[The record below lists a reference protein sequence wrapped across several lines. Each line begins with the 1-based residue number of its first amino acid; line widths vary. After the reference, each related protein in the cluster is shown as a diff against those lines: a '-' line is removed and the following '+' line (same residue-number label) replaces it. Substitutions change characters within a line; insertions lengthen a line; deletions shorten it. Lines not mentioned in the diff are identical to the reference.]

1 MSKEENAILEELINE
16 EIKSYLFSGY
26 EITDNYVITLRNL
39 LKKLGLKEIYKY
51 E

>member
-1 MSKEENAILEELINE
+1 MSEEEKLILEELLNE

-26 EITDNYVITLRNL
+26 KVTDDYVITLRKL
-39 LKKLGLKEIYKY
+39 LKDFGLKEIYKY